1 MLLMQ
6 NLELLKIKQ
15 KAKEQPDIIKEKD
28 YEISALK
35 KTIDALRKEA
45 KEASDRK
52 VADRKKYED
61 LKAKFRLLSE
71 KARTRGM
78 RENDIPEMEESQGFN
93 LNKNYHLPEDP
104 VVMGALA
111 LKKKPG
117 FSSAATIGG
126 LGRKKD
132 DRAKILNN

>member
-6 NLELLKIKQ
+6 NLELLKIKH
-15 KAKEQPDIIKEKD
+15 KAKEQPNIIMDKD
-28 YEISALK
+28 YEISTLR

-45 KEASDRK
+45 KEANDRK
-52 VADRKKYED
+52 AADRKKYED

-71 KARTRGM
+71 KARTKGM

-93 LNKNYHLPEDP
+93 LNKNHHLPEDP
-104 VVMGALA
+104 VVMAALVV
-111 LKKKPG
+111 KKKPG
-117 FSSAATIGG
+117 FSSSAMIGG

-132 DRAKILNN
+132 DRAKIFN